1 MGVLARRKSPQT
13 SNAFSARGC
22 MDLGRV
28 VGEAVVRLRAERDV
42 KRRARRWVMCILAL
56 LYVIFFCFFR
66 FVIFGC
72 SQEDGSYQDVRK
84 KGTW

>member
-1 MGVLARRKSPQT
+1 MQSNPSSLLSASSAALQHMGVLARRKSPQT

-42 KRRARRWVMCILAL
+42 KRRARRWVACILAA
-56 LYVIFFCFFR
+56 VC
-66 FVIFGC
+66 
-72 SQEDGSYQDVRK
+72 
-84 KGTW
+84 W